1 MYLGIIILSIIVA
14 LARKGRLK
22 NVQHYKAW
30 FLLILALIIYAALI
44 AGPLTNIDFVVDFI
58 KDYSYWL
65 YFAVYVL
72 IMITVVF
79 NLNNIW
85 SFLLIL
91 GVALNFTAT
100 FLNGGKMPVLQ
111 SASEMANSDFALF
124 FQYFGATN
132 QLTASTP
139 YVMPLCKVIGIPSL
153 PISIGDIIITIALFM
168 VIQLLLVRPVARKS
182 TPKDIADYTGKL
194 NFTSEL
200 KIDEIIQAAGEE
212 SIDEFDS
219 FLPSLQSSPSTLSD
233 DIILGETEKGFD
245 LHKDPLISNME
256 GDMILGGDA
265 TKSPFYQEQEDFL
278 ASDSDDFIL
287 PDIDDASLQEDSE
300 EYDHVFRVL
309 DEIKDRQD
317 SPTTP
322 IASMDQ
328 EEWTLPQETTEEFFD
343 ESVDEELLFTEQ
355 PSGEEADE
363 QEDVLD
369 EFIEEVP
376 VYDDAESVEEEAE
389 QLVELEETDASL
401 ISDIPAKAE
410 ETHEE
415 YIRSETMVSEEE
427 LLAQAQAQAEQ
438 EAAQVAAKAQ
448 AEAELQQNVST
459 MLQYMKDLFEQSKQ
473 QKDALAAQVPSG
485 EKDQTVEET
494 VQATDIKQ
502 DVSVSAKPETRREE
516 AGTVVIQPQE
526 DAQTLEDDD
535 SDDENNYPFII
546 KDGRIVEN
554 ENYKF
559 HRSKSTDS
567 KSLDVVKDVPSIY
580 DSTFN
585 LEKIRKEIFEELQR
599 QEQEALS
606 PLAAS
611 SAQNQT
617 VSSQQQHSQEELDSI
632 FEKEGA
638 PQRSKEARS
647 ALTKDTSDEYERV
660 AFEID
665 GKINYVWIKK

>member
-1 MYLGIIILSIIVA
+1 
-14 LARKGRLK
+14 
-22 NVQHYKAW
+22 
-30 FLLILALIIYAALI
+30 
-44 AGPLTNIDFVVDFI
+44 
-58 KDYSYWL
+58 
-65 YFAVYVL
+65 
-72 IMITVVF
+72 
-79 NLNNIW
+79 
-85 SFLLIL
+85 
-91 GVALNFTAT
+91 
-100 FLNGGKMPVLQ
+100 
-111 SASEMANSDFALF
+111 
-124 FQYFGATN
+124 
-132 QLTASTP
+132 
-139 YVMPLCKVIGIPSL
+139 
-153 PISIGDIIITIALFM
+153 
-168 VIQLLLVRPVARKS
+168 
-182 TPKDIADYTGKL
+182 
-194 NFTSEL
+194 
-200 KIDEIIQAAGEE
+200 
-212 SIDEFDS
+212 
-219 FLPSLQSSPSTLSD
+219 
-233 DIILGETEKGFD
+233 
-245 LHKDPLISNME
+245 
-256 GDMILGGDA
+256 
-265 TKSPFYQEQEDFL
+265 
-278 ASDSDDFIL
+278 
-287 PDIDDASLQEDSE
+287 
-300 EYDHVFRVL
+300 
-309 DEIKDRQD
+309 
-317 SPTTP
+317 
-322 IASMDQ
+322 
-328 EEWTLPQETTEEFFD
+328 
-343 ESVDEELLFTEQ
+343 
-355 PSGEEADE
+355 
-363 QEDVLD
+363 
-369 EFIEEVP
+369 
-376 VYDDAESVEEEAE
+376 
-389 QLVELEETDASL
+389 
-401 ISDIPAKAE
+401 
-410 ETHEE
+410 
-415 YIRSETMVSEEE
+415 MVSEEE

-502 DVSVSAKPETRREE
+502 DVSVSAKPETHREE

-580 DSTFN
+580 DSTVN